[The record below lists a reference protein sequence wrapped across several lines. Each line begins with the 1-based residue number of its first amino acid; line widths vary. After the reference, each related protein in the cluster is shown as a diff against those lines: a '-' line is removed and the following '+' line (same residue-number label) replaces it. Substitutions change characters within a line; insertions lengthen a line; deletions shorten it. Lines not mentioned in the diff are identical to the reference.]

1 MIELPKK
8 LKDEL
13 YDYCKLNNITNIDEF
28 ILKIVTQGFVIE
40 KYGATPTSK
49 EKIVEVQVDKI
60 IEKIVE
66 VPVDKI
72 VEKIVEKEVYI
83 TDDNQYEELIN
94 KILELENKLSEPNNE
109 LVSECEN
116 KLKEKDNK
124 IALLTN
130 LLEVEKRKKRDIYGE

>member
-8 LKDEL
+8 IKDEL

-28 ILKIVTQGFVIE
+28 ILKIVTQGFVVE
-40 KYGATPTSK
+40 KYGAAPTSK
-49 EKIVEVQVDKI
+49 EKIIEVQVEKI

-72 VEKIVEKEVYI
+72 IEKIVEKEVYI
-83 TDDNQYEELIN
+83 TDDSQYTELTN
-94 KILELENKLSEPNNE
+94 KILELENKLNESNNE
-109 LVSECEN
+109 LSSECEN
-116 KLKEKDNK
+116 KLKEKDDK
-124 IALLTN
+124 ITLLTN

>member
-8 LKDEL
+8 IKDEL

-28 ILKIVTQGFVIE
+28 ILKIVTQGFVVE
-40 KYGATPTSK
+40 KYGAAPTSK

-83 TDDNQYEELIN
+83 TDDSQYEELTN
-94 KILELENKLSEPNNE
+94 KILELENKLNESNNE
-109 LVSECEN
+109 LSSECEN
-116 KLKEKDNK
+116 KLKEKDDK
-124 IALLTN
+124 ITLLTN